1 MSLPQP
7 AEHPPGRLAQLRRLP
22 AGALTFWRRS
32 LRTRVVT
39 AIVVLCAVVVG
50 SVGWLVMRQ
59 ISDGLVKSRVD
70 ASVAEARTETATA
83 RERLGSAGGN
93 DFDPDTQLRLLVEN
107 LVARGEVKGFEVV
120 VLGPVD
126 EGSTVGGVRTT
137 PTVDASSVPGSV
149 AQVRR
154 EGRERPGLDLHPD
167 HATRS
172 PATTA
177 PPARSPAS
185 RSAPRS
191 CCRPTA
197 GATRSTTCSR
207 CRRSSRPSCC
217 CGRCCY
223 LAGALL
229 LLLVAGVALLVT
241 RQVITPVRLARRV
254 AERIA
259 SGRLEERMHVS
270 GEDDIAR
277 LAMSF
282 NQMAEALQ
290 SQIRQ
295 LVELSRV
302 QRRFVSDV
310 SHELRTPLTTVRM
323 AGDVLH
329 DARGSFDPM
338 TARSAELLQK
348 ELDRF
353 EHLLADLL
361 EISRFDAGAAVLD
374 LEDANLA
381 DVVHRVVAATAPM
394 ALQRGVTVTD
404 PRPGR
409 VHGRGRRTPG
419 GADRAQPRGQR
430 DRPRRLRRGLDPSGD
445 GRPGDRPHRPRPRS
459 RAAARTVRDGLQP
472 VLASRPGACPD
483 DRGHRPG
490 PGHRARGR
498 AAARRL
504 AAGMGYSGRWR
515 AVPADAPAP
524 GGRPAHAQPA
534 AAGPRRHP
542 RGSRHE
548 HRTRS
553 GRPGGA
559 GALRPGV
566 GGLRHPARVRIDPH
580 RRGRPTRTGPR
591 TRRTSTRPGRR
602 RTAARP
608 RSSTASWSRCRRTR

>member
-1 MSLPQP
+1 MSHRQP
-7 AEHPPGRLAQLRRLP
+7 AEHPPDRLAQLRRLP

-93 DFDPDTQLRLLVEN
+93 DFDPDAQLRLLVEN
-107 LVARGEVKGFEVV
+107 LVARGEVKGFDVV
-120 VLGPVD
+120 VRGPVD
-126 EGSTVGGVRTT
+126 EGSTIGGVRTT
-137 PTVDASSVPGSV
+137 PALDAGSVPASLRRSV
-149 AQVRR
+149 
-154 EGRERPGLDLHPD
+154 EKGGNGL
-167 HATRS
+167 AWTYTRI
-172 PATTA
+172 TYT
-177 PPARSPAS
+177 RHGGD
-185 RSAPRS
+185 
-191 CCRPTA
+191 
-197 GATRSTTCSR
+197 GATNHQPGVAVGSTVVL
-207 CRRSSRPSCC
+207 PSD
-217 CGRCCY
+217 GGTYSLYY
-223 LAGALL
+223 LFPMQEEQQTLVLLRQVLLTAGALL

-374 LEDANLA
+374 LEDANLS

-394 ALQRGVTVTD
+394 ALQRGVPVTIRDEGVFMAEADERRVERIVRNLVVNAIDHADSSGVSVRLAADGEATALTVRDHGVGLQPGQSAMVFNRFWRAD
-404 PRPGR
+404 PARARTTGGTGLGLAIALEDAR
-409 VHGRGRRTPG
+409 LHGGWLQAWGTPG
-419 GADRAQPRGQR
+419 GGAQFRLTL
-430 DRPRRLRRGLDPSGD
+430 PRRAGDPLTHS
-445 GRPGDRPHRPRPRS
+445 PLPL
-459 RAAARTVRDGLQP
+459 V
-472 VLASRPGACPD
+472 PD
-483 DRGHRPG
+483 DIR
-490 PGHRARGR
+490 
-498 AAARRL
+498 
-504 AAGMGYSGRWR
+504 
-515 AVPADAPAP
+515 
-524 GGRPAHAQPA
+524 
-534 AAGPRRHP
+534 
-542 RGSRHE
+542 E
-548 HRTRS
+548 
-553 GRPGGA
+553 
-559 GALRPGV
+559 GV
-566 GGLRHPARVRIDPH
+566 
-580 RRGRPTRTGPR
+580 
-591 TRRTSTRPGRR
+591 S
-602 RTAARP
+602 
-608 RSSTASWSRCRRTR
+608 